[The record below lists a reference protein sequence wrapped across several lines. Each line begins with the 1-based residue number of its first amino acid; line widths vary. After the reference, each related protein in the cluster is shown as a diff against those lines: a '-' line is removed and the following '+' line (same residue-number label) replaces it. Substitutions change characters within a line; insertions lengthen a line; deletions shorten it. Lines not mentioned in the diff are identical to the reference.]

1 MIIKIRQLEETC
13 DELENEVDDLRRK
26 ITSLLK
32 QEKKEKDN
40 DEQRHQEEVKSMIDL
55 QVQYQIQLKA
65 MLTNVNH

>member
-40 DEQRHQEEVKSMIDL
+40 DEQRH
-55 QVQYQIQLKA
+55 
-65 MLTNVNH
+65 